1 MRRTEEL
8 IYGRRK
14 RVLSRSKRRSA
25 ELEAVEQNL
34 RLKFGATVR
43 ITESRKRGRIIF
55 DYYGHDDLN
64 RLLEVMG
71 VG

>member
-1 MRRTEEL
+1 
-8 IYGRRK
+8 
-14 RVLSRSKRRSA
+14 
-25 ELEAVEQNL
+25 
-34 RLKFGATVR
+34 VR